1 MICKGPLKREWESKL
16 TIMSGRGIFTFVS
29 IISVLF
35 ALLRSIYKTEAVRL
49 RNMLK
54 KRLTT

>member
-1 MICKGPLKREWESKL
+1 MICKGTFKRERELKL

-35 ALLRSIYKTEAVRL
+35 ALLRSIYKTESVRL

-54 KRLTT
+54 VRLST